1 MNKKQ
6 HPAPGAPGNEA
17 TWTSAAKSG
26 IGKAI
31 NASSEVAFTISH
43 GIVTEVYYPREDIA
57 CIKDIGLVVTDGNNF
72 FSDEQQHTHNDIRMI
87 QQGVPAYRI
96 VNTCH
101 QNKYV
106 IEKEIITDPF
116 RNTLLQNIVFKP
128 AAGNTS
134 LNLYVLVSP
143 HINNQGNANSGCIGD
158 YKGIN
163 MLFAASDGLTI
174 AVACSEPWLKR
185 SVGYMGASD
194 GRKDLFMHKQ
204 MQWEYDS
211 AENGNIVLAA
221 QIDVSKN
228 KEFVLAVGF
237 GRTETEA
244 GNRIWG
250 SLLDGFNLSKDRYI
264 DEWKIWQQKF
274 HDVQSDGNAIGKLF
288 RTSATVLRV
297 SEAKSFP
304 GGIIA
309 SISIPWGTA
318 KANNNRGG
326 YHVVW
331 PRDLVESCG
340 GFMAIK
346 AYDDAIR
353 VANYLMSTQEAD
365 GKWFQNMWLE
375 GEPYWKAVQMDQV
388 ALPLLLIETCYSHK
402 LVDGE
407 RMKRYWPIIK
417 KAISFLIMNGPATGE
432 DRWEQQSG
440 LSPYT
445 LATEVAGLL
454 AGARLAEINNE
465 KELADYCCDMAD
477 YWNANIE
484 SWTYAAG
491 TNLAKQHG
499 VTGYYVRI
507 NPYNQ
512 PLEAVKDKYINV
524 HHHKGDEGKIP
535 ITDAISV
542 DALALVRF
550 GLRAPDDPR
559 ILNTIRVIDATLK
572 TETPTGPCWHRFSR
586 DGYGE
591 NANGDPFI
599 YYGTGIGRCWP
610 LLTGERAHYELAAG
624 NIDEAKALLKAM
636 ESFAN
641 NELLPE
647 QIWDTKDI
655 PEKDLYFGKHSQ
667 SAMPLTWAHAEYLKL
682 SRSIQHKE
690 VFDMPAFTGKRY
702 IKNKKGSS
710 HAVWRFN
717 WMIPEMPP
725 DKTLRIEVL
734 SPATIHWTDDGW
746 QTGKD
751 VNTKNI
757 LPGLHI
763 ADIVTGNKNANAIQ
777 FTFFWQEAGH
787 WENKDYQVYIKQ

>member
-1 MNKKQ
+1 MSKKQ
-6 HPAPGAPGNEA
+6 NPAPGAPGAEA
-17 TWTSAAKSG
+17 VWTSAAKSG

-31 NASSEVAFTISH
+31 NASSQVVFTISH

-57 CIKDIGLVVTDGNNF
+57 CIKDIGLVVTDGKDF
-72 FSDEQQHTHNDIRMI
+72 FSDERQHTHNDIRMI
-87 QQGVPAYRI
+87 QPGVPAYHI
-96 VNTCH
+96 VNTCR

-116 RNTLLQNIVFKP
+116 RNTLLQKILFKP
-128 AAGNTS
+128 ANDNTS
-134 LNLYVLVSP
+134 LNLYVLVAP
-143 HINNQGNANSGCIGD
+143 HINNQGNGNNGCIGD

-163 MLFAASDGLTI
+163 MLFATRDGLTI
-174 AVACSEPWLKR
+174 AVACSESWLKR
-185 SVGYMGASD
+185 SVGYVGASD
-194 GRKDLFMHKQ
+194 GFKDLYMHKQ

-221 QIDVSKN
+221 QIDVSEN
-228 KEFVLAVGF
+228 KELILAVGF

-244 GNRIWG
+244 GNRVWG
-250 SLLDGFNLSKDRYI
+250 SLLDGFNAAKERYTN
-264 DEWKIWQQKF
+264 EWNTWQQKF
-274 HDVQSDGNAIGKLF
+274 RDVKSDGNTIGKLF

-297 SEAKSFP
+297 CEAKSFP

-318 KANNNRGG
+318 KANNNWGG

-346 AYDDAIR
+346 AYEDAMRI
-353 VANYLMSTQEAD
+353 ANYLMSTQEAD

-375 GEPYWKAVQMDQV
+375 GKPYWEAVQMDQV
-388 ALPLLLIETCYSHK
+388 ALPLLLIETCYRHK
-402 LVDGE
+402 LIDGE
-407 RMKRYWPIIK
+407 RMKRYWPIVK
-417 KAISFLIMNGPATGE
+417 KAISFLIMNGPATEE

-445 LATEVAGLL
+445 LATEIAGLL
-454 AGARLAEINNE
+454 AGAHLAEINNE
-465 KELADYCCDMAD
+465 KELAGYCYDTAD

-484 SWTYAAG
+484 PWTYIEG
-491 TNLAKQHG
+491 TDLAKQHN

-512 PLEAVKDKYINV
+512 PLSAVKNNYINV
-524 HHHKGDEGKIP
+524 HHHKGDEGKMLV
-535 ITDAISV
+535 TDLISV

-550 GLRAPDDPR
+550 GLRTPDDPR

-572 TETPTGPCWHRFSR
+572 TETPTGSCWHRFSR

-599 YYGTGIGRCWP
+599 YYGIGVGRCWP

-624 NIDEAKALLKAM
+624 NIDEAKALLKTM

-647 QIWDTKDI
+647 QIWDAKDI
-655 PEKDLYFGKHSQ
+655 PERDLYFGRHSQ

-682 SRSIQHKE
+682 SRSIQHKK
-690 VFDMPAFTGKRY
+690 VFDMPEFTRKRY
-702 IKNKKGSS
+702 IKNKKGS
-710 HAVWRFN
+710 HHTVWRFN
-717 WMIPEMPP
+717 WMTTEMAR

-734 SPATIHWTDDGW
+734 SPATIHWSDDGW
-746 QTGKD
+746 QTRKD
-751 VNTKNI
+751 VKTRNI
-757 LPGLHI
+757 IPGLHM
-763 ADIVTGNKNANAIQ
+763 ADIAPVNKTAREIQ
-777 FTFFWQEAGH
+777 FTFFWHQANH